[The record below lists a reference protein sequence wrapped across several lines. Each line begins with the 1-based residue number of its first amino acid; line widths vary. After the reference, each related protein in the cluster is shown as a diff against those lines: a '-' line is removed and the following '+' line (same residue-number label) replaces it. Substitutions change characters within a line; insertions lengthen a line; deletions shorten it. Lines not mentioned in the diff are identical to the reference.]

1 MDYRA
6 AIARL
11 ASGVA
16 IVSTEFDGE
25 LHGMIA
31 TSVMSGELDPPVV
44 LVSMARAGATRRAV
58 AARGAFR
65 MGFLAEDQLALAELF
80 SDPGRFAERSAVL
93 SAHRGDD
100 GMPAGLGRL
109 AELAC
114 DVIRIDPI
122 VRHDLV
128 IARVRDHRVVDASAR
143 ALVRADSA
151 WAVPRAAVTGLP
163 GGGPRR
169 RDSYTR
175 QCEEIIGA

>member
-25 LHGMIA
+25 LHGMIV
-31 TSVMSGELDPPVV
+31 TSVMSGELDPPLV
-44 LVSMARAGATRRAV
+44 LVSMARTGATRRAV
-58 AARGAFR
+58 AARGSFR
-65 MGFLAEDQLALAELF
+65 MGFLAEDEFALAQLF
-80 SDPGRFAERSAVL
+80 SDPGRFAERAEVL

-100 GMPAGLGRL
+100 GMPTGLGRL
-109 AELAC
+109 AELTC
-114 DVIRIDPI
+114 DVVRIEPI

-128 IARVRDHRVVDASAR
+128 IARVRQHRVGDASAR
-143 ALVRADSA
+143 ALLRADSA
-151 WAVPRAAVTGLP
+151 WAVPRAAITGMP
-163 GGGPRR
+163 GGTPRR
-169 RDSYTR
+169 SDSYTR